1 LSLADVDAAAYRAVL
16 AARRRDEPGHPP
28 RQREAQ
34 RRRSAGADRGDRAR
48 GRELAAAAVAD
59 ARGGVRGEA
68 ITALV
73 LAAGVARGGV
83 PMVELNLASA
93 LEDPRRTL
101 VRNAA
106 EAAVGTLDRTLG
118 QLAPAAS

>member
-1 LSLADVDAAAYRAVL
+1 MPPPTARCWPRSGAVTS
-16 AARRRDEPGHPP
+16 PVI
-28 RQREAQ
+28 
-34 RRRSAGADRGDRAR
+34 RRSSARPNAADPLVRIVETAR
-48 GRELAAAAVAD
+48 EVSELAAAAVAD
-59 ARGGVRGEA
+59 ARGGVRREA

-118 QLAPAAS
+118 RLAPAAS